1 MTISGRL
8 QYQNIIYM
16 YLSSVFNGCGD
27 VWTGVVIQKRVVQG
41 ANDSCGVPS
50 LIAGHSIRGV

>member
-50 LIAGHSIRGV
+50 